1 MRFSNL
7 RDGLA
12 VWLPVALTLATLA
25 QCAVGF
31 APLRGLALVLLVVW
45 LAAVWPRMRTTER
58 LFLAAALAGA
68 VGVVWLDADW
78 PSTLGTALDRGTTFV
93 ALMTALGL
101 LRDAARTSRAVR
113 RCGQWLIMQSPSRRF
128 MAIALGGH
136 GFGIALN
143 MGAVTLLGTLI
154 NRANTLAA
162 AGGDAGIVAIR
173 EERMN
178 VALLQGFFAMLVWS
192 PMAISV
198 AFTLAMVPGV
208 TWFEMGPPAMALAA
222 LFLAVA
228 WIVDRLR
235 WPPSKRRAPP
245 RLGPVPPATA
255 ALPMLGIIVGLV
267 ASVLAAKAVAGIGMV
282 EAIAWIACV
291 FAIGWLAVQYVRRW
305 PRVALPALVRRLRRH
320 VRRYVPDARGEQ
332 IVLGSAS
339 SLGVTLTLLLKGLG
353 VSALLDAAAL
363 PGPVLALAVVVFI
376 IAGSQLGIVAL
387 VTSAVAG
394 AAVLGM
400 QASPLDALG
409 LVLAIQV
416 GWSLS
421 ATLSAYSGGSM
432 ILARILGR
440 NPTVFRIWNLPW
452 AAACL
457 ALYGALLVLLD

>member
-7 RDGLA
+7 RDDLA
-12 VWLPVALTLATLA
+12 VWLPVVLTLATLV

-31 APLRGLALVLLVVW
+31 APLRGLTFALLVAW
-45 LAAVWPRMRTTER
+45 LVAVWPRMRTTER
-58 LFLAAALAGA
+58 LFLVAALAGA
-68 VGVVWLDADW
+68 AGVVRLDANW
-78 PSTLGTALDRGTTFV
+78 FSTLGTALDRGTTFV
-93 ALMTALGL
+93 ALMTGLGL

-113 RCGQWLIMQSPSRRF
+113 RCGEWLIAQSPSRRF

-154 NRANTLAA
+154 NRSNTLTA
-162 AGGDAGIVAIR
+162 AGGDPAIVAIR

-178 VALLQGFFAMLVWS
+178 VALLQGFFSMLVWS

-208 TWFEMGPPAMALAA
+208 TWFQMGPPAMALAVM
-222 LFLAVA
+222 FLAVA

-267 ASVLAAKAVAGIGMV
+267 ASVLATKAATGIGMV
-282 EAIAWIACV
+282 EAIAWIASV
-291 FAIGWLAVQYVRRW
+291 FAIGWLAFQYVRRW
-305 PRVALPALVRRLRRH
+305 PRVALPAMGRRLRRH

-363 PGPVLALAVVVFI
+363 PGPVLALAVVIFI
-376 IAGSQLGIVAL
+376 IVGSQLGIVAL

-400 QASPLDALG
+400 QASPLGALG

-457 ALYGALLVLLD
+457 LLYGALLVLFD